1 MMATKSELTKQSNKK
16 QAEYDK
22 LIVDLGKLKAL
33 NQPIDKVVDAIRNV
47 EKEIRELDAQ
57 LLTAKD

>member
-22 LIVDLGKLKAL
+22 LIMDLGKLKAL